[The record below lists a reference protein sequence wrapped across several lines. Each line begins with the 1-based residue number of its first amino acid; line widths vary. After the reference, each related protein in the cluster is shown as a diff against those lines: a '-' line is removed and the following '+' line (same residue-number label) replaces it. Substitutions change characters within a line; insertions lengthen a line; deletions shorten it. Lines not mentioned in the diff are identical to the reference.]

1 MGTPVHIPDHQELA
15 VARLTQQFRDGVSVP
30 NLVRA
35 LTGGHQALEDAAFA
49 VRASRAIDT
58 AVGAQLDLLGRI
70 VGQPR
75 EGRVDDVY
83 RIWIRARVRLN
94 RSSGTPE
101 DLLAVFS
108 SITQGSTAIVL
119 EEQFPA
125 SFVLRVGSTSII
137 APADL
142 AALVRL
148 AKAAGV
154 RAIVESAT
162 TVDTTSFAFDS
173 NGAGYGDVNDP
184 AVGGT
189 YATAI
194 V

>member
-1 MGTPVHIPDHQELA
+1 MGTPSHILDHQERA

-35 LTGGHQALEDAAFA
+35 LTGGLQEIEDAVHAI
-49 VRASRAIDT
+49 RASRAIGVAT
-58 AVGAQLDLLGRI
+58 GAQLDLIGRI

-83 RIWIRARVRLN
+83 RIWLRARVRVN
-94 RSSGTPE
+94 RGSGTPE
-101 DLLAVFS
+101 DLLSVFAS
-108 SITQGSTAIVL
+108 VTQGSTAIVL

-125 SFVLRVGSTSII
+125 GFVLRVGSTSII
-137 APADL
+137 DPAEL
-142 AALVRL
+142 AALLRL
-148 AKAAGV
+148 ARVAGV
-154 RAIVESAT
+154 YAIVESAT
-162 TVDTTSFAFDS
+162 TIDTTSFAFDS

-184 AVGGT
+184 GAGGT